1 MSLYSNKSGEFDQSK
16 IKLPK
21 LHQAA
26 KSGNVMKLDKELRKF
41 EITQKDTIGR
51 TAIHIAAIHDK
62 VKIKILRL
70 IF

>member
-1 MSLYSNKSGEFDQSK
+1 
-16 IKLPK
+16 
-21 LHQAA
+21 
-26 KSGNVMKLDKELRKF
+26 MKLDKELRKF